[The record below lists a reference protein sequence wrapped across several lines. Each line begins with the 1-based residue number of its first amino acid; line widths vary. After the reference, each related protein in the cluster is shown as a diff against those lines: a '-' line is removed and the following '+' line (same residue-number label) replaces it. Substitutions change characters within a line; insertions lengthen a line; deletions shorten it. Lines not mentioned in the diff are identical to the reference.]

1 MHFSNLLRHIS
12 RFQQARRNVST
23 VSPPFEKLLIANR
36 GEIAC
41 RIALTCQRLGIQTV
55 AVYSEADGKDARHVQ
70 LADESFL
77 IGTGP
82 SATQSYLLSDE
93 ILRIAKQTGAQ
104 AIHPAYGFLSEN
116 AGFAQAVSDA
126 GLVFVGPPPSA
137 ITAMGSKSQSKKLM
151 EAAGVPI
158 TPGYHGNNQD
168 PQNLLEQ
175 AVANVG
181 FPLLIKAVMGGGGKG
196 MRLVWKESEF
206 LEALKSCQRES
217 LSSFGDSSV
226 LLEKYLVHPRHVE
239 VQVMA
244 DQHGNVV
251 HLFERDCSLQRRHQK
266 IIEEAPASNLDA
278 FVRQKLGDMGT
289 KAAQAVNYVNAG
301 TVEFLVDTQSSS
313 DDFFF
318 CEMNTRLQ
326 VEHPITEMITGLDL
340 VEWQLRIAAG
350 EELPIKNQQD
360 IVCHGHAF
368 EARIYA
374 ENPLREFLPAT
385 GNVWHH
391 KPPIDARVDTGIQSG
406 QEISVYYDPMISK
419 LVIHG
424 QDRATAL
431 EKLISALKRYEL
443 AGVPTNI
450 DFLIKCA
457 EHAVFQ
463 EPGACNTGFLEHY
476 MDDILERSNVSP
488 SPIFYAAAA
497 YCRMLFSEKR
507 IGVRNLQRS
516 RLSTGNPWSTWSGSW
531 RSGGRANRLL
541 HVIGEDVQVECV
553 SCVDGSFDVGI
564 HQSNS
569 SVEWFHIDGTLDK
582 DGSLSLIVDGS
593 KRIAFSS
600 FLKPLDGDT
609 EVHVWSKRP
618 LHDQYFAK
626 VRFEDLLAS
635 KVNHTDGTVDLL
647 GKISA
652 PMPGKIV
659 RINARIGDVVKKD
672 DVLIVMEAMKMQ
684 HSIRSPRDGALT
696 EVFCVEDSIVDD
708 GFILATVVT
717 PLEGTT
723 AT

>member
-1 MHFSNLLRHIS
+1 MHFTNLLRHIS
-12 RFQQARRNVST
+12 RLHQQRRSAST
-23 VSPPFEKLLIANR
+23 VSPPFEKVLIANR

-41 RIALTCQRLGIQTV
+41 RIARTCQRLGIQTV

-82 SATQSYLLSDE
+82 SATQSYLLKDE
-93 ILRIAKQTGAQ
+93 ILRIAEQTGAQ

-116 AGFAQAVSDA
+116 AVFAQAVSDA

-158 TPGYHGNNQD
+158 TPGYHGANQD
-168 PQNLLEQ
+168 PSHLLEQ
-175 AVANVG
+175 AITKVG

-217 LSSFGDSSV
+217 LASFGDSSV

-244 DQHGNVV
+244 DQHGNAV

-278 FVRQKLGDMGT
+278 VVRQKLGSMGT

-313 DDFFF
+313 DEFFF

-326 VEHPITEMITGLDL
+326 VEHPVTEMITGLDL

-350 EELPIKNQQD
+350 DELPIKNQLD
-360 IVCHGHAF
+360 IPCHGHAF

-374 ENPLREFLPAT
+374 ENPLKEFLPAT
-385 GNVWHH
+385 GTVWHH

-419 LVIHG
+419 LIVHG
-424 QDRATAL
+424 SDRANAL

-457 EHAVFQ
+457 EHPVFQ

-476 MDDILERSNVSP
+476 MDDILERSNVTP

-497 YCRMLFSEKR
+497 YCRMLFAEKR
-507 IGVRNLQRS
+507 IGIQNLQRS
-516 RLSTGNPWSTWSGSW
+516 RLSNGNPWSTLSGSW
-531 RSGGRANRLL
+531 RPGGRARRLL
-541 HVIGEDVQVECV
+541 HVVGHDVKAECL
-553 SCVDGSFDVGI
+553 SRLDGSFDIGV

-569 SVEWFHIDGTLDK
+569 SIEWFHVDGTLDK

-593 KRIAFSS
+593 KRVEFSS
-600 FLKPLDGDT
+600 FLKQLGGDT
-609 EVHVWSKRP
+609 EVHIWSKRP
-618 LHDQYFAK
+618 GRDQFFAK

-635 KVNHTDGTVDLL
+635 KVNNADGAVDGL

-659 RINARIGDVVKKD
+659 RINGRVGDMVKKD

-684 HSIRSPRDGALT
+684 HSIRSPRDGELT

-717 PLEGTT
+717 PLEGL